1 MNRPTL
7 VRSIS
12 RDAVRDRGGSNN
24 NKTNMIYDE
33 REPLIIVPS
42 SGSGVTGTG
51 GILDDDNPLPST
63 SLWQSIHFTRWQS
76 FAGVCL
82 YVSMAGTTYAFGVYS
97 ELLRTNL
104 GFSQGG
110 LDVVASVGNTGLY
123 LSIIGGLILERY
135 GLQFVV
141 YFGGLLIFV
150 GFFYIWLAV
159 EGYVPADIASVSI
172 FFFISQFGVCCHVS
186 SAVTASVRLFPPES
200 RGSAVGL
207 VKGYFGLS
215 SAVLSDF
222 AGGYFHNAKAYFI
235 LFIAIA
241 IPTVGIIGSSLANF
255 IPAHAINFEFDR
267 RKGVSTSL
275 MPFFSHWMAMF
286 SVLFIVGYS
295 QYAFEFTGWSA
306 LLMPTVLSILLLSI
320 LMIPGYYG
328 SRFLTDDEWHGI
340 CTDGNVSIPDG
351 YVTGP
356 EDALREA
363 EKDALEYLGESNER
377 KNSTSSNSQML
388 MSGSSSE
395 RSSTVRMNVNGSTS
409 SHSRNGISSRDG
421 LEYTPRSVSTHNS
434 HHAVKVV
441 ANSTK
446 SQYVPYVGSSDD
458 SSNPKTATFQ
468 PSSDKSEYASYGST
482 TVIAAGT
489 ADQDIEE
496 SGYSS
501 RGYLEELKGRIPME
515 NVSDSGP
522 ECFYGDSVQL
532 SFSIRTWR
540 FWLLYVSFLT
550 ICGTGLMVIDN
561 INAICDAVGKHPSDF
576 YVSLVSLANGAGRV
590 SAGFASDLLSRYFS
604 KLELFGIVAAVMGI
618 AQSMFAVGSPELLYP
633 SLLLVGF
640 LFGSR

>member
-1 MNRPTL
+1 MLSRVDREETSMNRPTV

-12 RDAVRDRGGSNN
+12 RDPLRRG
-24 NKTNMIYDE
+24 NKTKMIIYDE
-33 REPLIIVPS
+33 SEPLIIVPS
-42 SGSGVTGTG
+42 FSSSSSNGVAGTGTG
-51 GILDDDNPLPST
+51 SIVDEDNLMPST

-267 RKGVSTSL
+267 RKGVSVSL

-306 LLMPTVLSILLLSI
+306 LLMPTVLSILLLSV

-328 SRFLTDDEWHGI
+328 SRFLTDDEWRGI
-340 CTDGNVSIPDG
+340 CTDGNVIIPDG

-363 EKDALEYLGESNER
+363 EKDIQKDLARFSVAGLIGSNIDIFH
-377 KNSTSSNSQML
+377 KNPAHQ
-388 MSGSSSE
+388 
-395 RSSTVRMNVNGSTS
+395 
-409 SHSRNGISSRDG
+409 RN
-421 LEYTPRSVSTHNS
+421 L
-434 HHAVKVV
+434 
-441 ANSTK
+441 
-446 SQYVPYVGSSDD
+446 
-458 SSNPKTATFQ
+458 
-468 PSSDKSEYASYGST
+468 
-482 TVIAAGT
+482 
-489 ADQDIEE
+489 
-496 SGYSS
+496 
-501 RGYLEELKGRIPME
+501 
-515 NVSDSGP
+515 
-522 ECFYGDSVQL
+522 
-532 SFSIRTWR
+532 
-540 FWLLYVSFLT
+540 
-550 ICGTGLMVIDN
+550 
-561 INAICDAVGKHPSDF
+561 
-576 YVSLVSLANGAGRV
+576 LANLRGVYRAEIVVGGRT
-590 SAGFASDLLSRYFS
+590 FS
-604 KLELFGIVAAVMGI
+604 LIANPIFDQGGLRLGTVVEWKDRTEEVEVEEEVAAARDDEDGQHDAE
-618 AQSMFAVGSPELLYP
+618 AQEGGPGEQHCRRLQV
-633 SLLLVGF
+633 V
-640 LFGSR
+640 

>member
-1 MNRPTL
+1 MNRP
-7 VRSIS
+7 VR
-12 RDAVRDRGGSNN
+12 GPT
-24 NKTNMIYDE
+24 NKTKMIYDE

-42 SGSGVTGTG
+42 SSSSSSGTAGTG
-51 GILDDDNPLPST
+51 GILDEENPMPST

-123 LSIIGGLILERY
+123 LSIIGGLILEKY

-186 SAVTASVRLFPPES
+186 SAVTTSVRLFPPES

-235 LFIAIA
+235 LFIAVT

-255 IPAHAINFEFDR
+255 IPAHAINFDFDR

-306 LLMPTVLSILLLSI
+306 LLMPTVLSILLVSI
-320 LMIPGYYG
+320 LLIPGYYG
-328 SRFLTDDEWHGI
+328 SRFLTEDEWCGI
-340 CTDGNVSIPDG
+340 CTDGNVVIPDG

-363 EKDALEYLGESNER
+363 EKDALEYLGESTEK
-377 KNSTSSNSQML
+377 KNSLMLLSGTSSK
-388 MSGSSSE
+388 SSS
-395 RSSTVRMNVNGSTS
+395 SVRLNGNGSVS
-409 SHSRNGISSRDG
+409 GHSRNGISISSRDG
-421 LEYTPRSVSTHNS
+421 LEYTPRSGSS
-434 HHAVKVV
+434 HHVVKV
-441 ANSTK
+441 NTSTNG
-446 SQYVPYVGSSDD
+446 QYIPYTGSSDD
-458 SSNPKTATFQ
+458 SNNSKLPSFQ
-468 PSSDKSEYASYGST
+468 PSDNEYASYGST
-482 TVIAAGT
+482 TIST
-489 ADQDIEE
+489 IEQHEEE

-501 RGYLEELKGRIPME
+501 RGYLEDLKNKIPLE
-515 NVSDSGP
+515 NVADTGP
-522 ECFYGDSVQL
+522 ECYYGDSVQL

-540 FWLLYVSFLT
+540 FWLLYISFLT